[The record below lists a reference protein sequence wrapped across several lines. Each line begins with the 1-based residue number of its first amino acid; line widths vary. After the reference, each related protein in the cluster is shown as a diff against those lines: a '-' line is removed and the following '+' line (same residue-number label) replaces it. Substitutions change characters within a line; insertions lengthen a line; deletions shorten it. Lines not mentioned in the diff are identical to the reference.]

1 MKNVLHRCE
10 RHRFGEHF
18 QRLSLENHHIGHI
31 SMIDFRLLR
40 HFWYFLAVAEERHFG
55 KAAKR
60 LGMSQPP
67 LSQQIQVL
75 EKSLG
80 VKLFERSRQGVRLT
94 KQGSEI
100 LGPVQRF
107 MEHAQRLQ
115 LAVLDARDGR
125 NTTITIGAVNAA
137 LYDIMPKVTRI
148 AGKRY
153 PQLSMSVSEMD
164 SASALAAVQ
173 NGEIDIALARF
184 DQNIRPL
191 EIRPILKE
199 QLVVVLPVD
208 HPLTERD
215 RISLADIADE
225 NLVMSPRRLSPIFF
239 DHVVSAFRELGLSPR
254 FAYDVRSVV
263 SQIALVG
270 CQNAIGMVPSRSM
283 RFGGDHVVFRALVEK
298 IEVVTIA
305 AAWDPSRRKDIVAS
319 IVDIAIVV
327 GADVRSVATS
337 SGLHPVSMAPA

>member
-1 MKNVLHRCE
+1 V
-10 RHRFGEHF
+10 
-18 QRLSLENHHIGHI
+18 
-31 SMIDFRLLR
+31 IDFRLLR

-80 VKLFERSRQGVRLT
+80 VKLFERSRQGVHLT

-107 MEHAQRLQ
+107 MEHAERLQ
-115 LAVLDARDGR
+115 LAVLDARHGR
-125 NTTITIGAVNAA
+125 NTSVTVGAVNAA
-137 LYDIMPKVTRI
+137 LFDIMPKLTRI
-148 AGKRY
+148 VKQRY
-153 PQLSMSVSEMD
+153 PHISISVSEMD

-184 DQNIRPL
+184 DQNVNAL
-191 EIRPILKE
+191 EIQPILKDP
-199 QLVVVLPVD
+199 LVVVLPID
-208 HPLTERD
+208 HPFTKKD
-215 RISLADIADE
+215 RISLVDLADE
-225 NLVMSPRRLSPIFF
+225 NLVLSPRKLSPGFF
-239 DHVVSAFRELGLSPR
+239 DQIVSAFRNVGVSPR
-254 FAYDVRSVV
+254 VTYEVRSVV

-270 CQNAIGMVPSRSM
+270 CEDAIGMVPSRAM
-283 RFGGDHVVFRALVEK
+283 RFGGDHVVFRPLVED

-305 AAWDPSRRKDIVAS
+305 AAWASSRRKDIVPA
-319 IVDIAIVV
+319 IVEIAISV
-327 GADVRSVATS
+327 GA
-337 SGLHPVSMAPA
+337 SMGRIPRPR